1 MEIDYNI
8 RGEKLLCDIK
18 REPPKISVLPFGK
31 MDNYEH
37 LICEEMLLPDQ
48 TRLKEL
54 ANLT

>member
-37 LICEEMLLPDQ
+37 LTGEEMLLPDQ
-48 TRLKEL
+48 TRLKEQ

>member
-37 LICEEMLLPDQ
+37 LTGEEMLLPDQ

>member
-1 MEIDYNI
+1 MEIDDNI
-8 RGEKLLCDIK
+8 RGEKLLCDIN

-31 MDNYEH
+31 IDNYEY
-37 LICEEMLLPDQ
+37 LTGEEMLLPDQ